1 MIRPAA
7 ISDIDAVQKC
17 AVDAYTRYEE
27 RIGKKPAPMVA
38 DFLAIQM
45 AGNLYVLEVEKKVVG
60 FIAFYP
66 INDVMHL
73 ENVAVS
79 PSEHGKGY
87 GSLLVEFAESAAR
100 GRGFEIMELY
110 TNEKMT
116 ENFSFYEYKRLS
128 GNRSSAR
135 GWLQPCFLS
144 QDTVTSASPLR

>member
-17 AVDAYTRYEE
+17 AVDAYTPYEQ

-38 DFLAIQM
+38 DFLAIQT
-45 AGNLYVLEVEKKVVG
+45 AGNLYVFEVENEVVG
-60 FIAFYP
+60 FVAFYP
-66 INDVMHL
+66 IEDVMHL

-79 PSEHGKGY
+79 PREHGKGY

-100 GRGFEIMELY
+100 ERDFASMELY

-116 ENFSFYEYKRLS
+116 ENFRFYESKGYKETGRWQEDGFSRVFYRKML
-128 GNRSSAR
+128 
-135 GWLQPCFLS
+135 
-144 QDTVTSASPLR
+144 